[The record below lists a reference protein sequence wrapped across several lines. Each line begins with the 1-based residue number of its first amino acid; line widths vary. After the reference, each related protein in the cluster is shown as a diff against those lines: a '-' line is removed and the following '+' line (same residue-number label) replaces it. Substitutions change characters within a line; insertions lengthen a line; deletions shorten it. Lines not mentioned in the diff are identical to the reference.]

1 MRAFWI
7 KKDCSNVHRT
17 GRRSSSVIN
26 KPGLKGAS
34 FFRFLPR
41 SPGDLALTRETHRDE
56 DRVVEFV
63 NSSTGR
69 TTSSMPSTPPSALN
83 DKQSPSSHLPPS
95 LPNSPI
101 AKRPKT
107 RLMSANDPTA
117 PSSSSTPT
125 IPPVTAEPPLRVKF
139 LSDKAKAPTRGS
151 AFAAGYD
158 LYAAEHCAIPAKG
171 KALVGT
177 SLAIVVPGGCCRYL
191 GLCDQTFLQSPC
203 EEPQRFFRGAEVDQ
217 LVQQMAELPL
227 EVDLQSKALLTR
239 VPGSSIVIT
248 EEKSRSSCS
257 ISRGRISRVSLGNPC
272 LEC

>member
-1 MRAFWI
+1 
-7 KKDCSNVHRT
+7 
-17 GRRSSSVIN
+17 
-26 KPGLKGAS
+26 
-34 FFRFLPR
+34 
-41 SPGDLALTRETHRDE
+41 
-56 DRVVEFV
+56 
-63 NSSTGR
+63 
-69 TTSSMPSTPPSALN
+69 MPSTPPSALN

-117 PSSSSTPT
+117 PLSSSTPT

-191 GLCDQTFLQSPC
+191 GLCDQTFYSPRAN
-203 EEPQRFFRGAEVDQ
+203 EPQRFFGEQKLISSFNRW
-217 LVQQMAELPL
+217 
-227 EVDLQSKALLTR
+227 QSCPSKWTCGQKLY
-239 VPGSSIVIT
+239 
-248 EEKSRSSCS
+248 
-257 ISRGRISRVSLGNPC
+257 
-272 LEC
+272 

>member
-17 GRRSSSVIN
+17 GSRSSSVIN
-26 KPGLKGAS
+26 KPRLKGAS

-41 SPGDLALTRETHRDE
+41 SPGDLALTARNSSRR
-56 DRVVEFV
+56 DRVV

-107 RLMSANDPTA
+107 RLMSANEPTA
-117 PSSSSTPT
+117 PSSSSNPT

-191 GLCDQTFLQSPC
+191 GLCDQTFTVPVRRATKISS
-203 EEPQRFFRGAEVDQ
+203 RAEADR

-227 EVDLQSKALLTR
+227 EVDSQSRALLTR
-239 VPGSSIVIT
+239 VPGSSTVIT
-248 EEKSRSSCS
+248 EEKSWSSCS
-257 ISRGRISRVSLGNPC
+257 ISRSRISRVSFGTRVWNV
-272 LEC
+272 EGKV

>member
-1 MRAFWI
+1 
-7 KKDCSNVHRT
+7 
-17 GRRSSSVIN
+17 
-26 KPGLKGAS
+26 
-34 FFRFLPR
+34 
-41 SPGDLALTRETHRDE
+41 
-56 DRVVEFV
+56 
-63 NSSTGR
+63 
-69 TTSSMPSTPPSALN
+69 MPSTPPSALN

-117 PSSSSTPT
+117 PSSSSNPT

-191 GLCDQTFLQSPC
+191 GLCDQTFYSPRAKSHKDSFAEQKLIGLFNRWQSCP
-203 EEPQRFFRGAEVDQ
+203 
-217 LVQQMAELPL
+217 
-227 EVDLQSKALLTR
+227 SKWT
-239 VPGSSIVIT
+239 
-248 EEKSRSSCS
+248 CS
-257 ISRGRISRVSLGNPC
+257 QKLY
-272 LEC
+272 